1 MASGASESVR
11 FKSRANLL
19 RESLQRHVHPAKSH
33 VSLFCR
39 TGSAWAAQGCLR
51 HPRGARRFGTSV
63 TEPFCTPTSL
73 LLRGYTPTCILP
85 PMPDKIV
92 IWVGASFEDLLDF
105 PPEARRTAG
114 YELRR
119 IQRGL
124 MPTDWKPMSSVGPG
138 VNEIRIHTDVEHR
151 VMYVAK
157 FEEAVYVLHAFEKR
171 SRQTRDTDLAL
182 ARERLKQIEALRR
195 EERRGR

>member
-1 MASGASESVR
+1 
-11 FKSRANLL
+11 
-19 RESLQRHVHPAKSH
+19 
-33 VSLFCR
+33 
-39 TGSAWAAQGCLR
+39 
-51 HPRGARRFGTSV
+51 
-63 TEPFCTPTSL
+63 
-73 LLRGYTPTCILP
+73 
-85 PMPDKIV
+85 MPDKILV
-92 IWVGASFEDLLDF
+92 WVGASFEDLLDF
-105 PPEARRTAG
+105 PAEARRAAG

-124 MPTDWKPMSSVGPG
+124 MPTDWKPMPGVGQG

-182 ARERLKQIEALRR
+182 ARERLKQVEALRR
-195 EERRGR
+195 EEKRTR